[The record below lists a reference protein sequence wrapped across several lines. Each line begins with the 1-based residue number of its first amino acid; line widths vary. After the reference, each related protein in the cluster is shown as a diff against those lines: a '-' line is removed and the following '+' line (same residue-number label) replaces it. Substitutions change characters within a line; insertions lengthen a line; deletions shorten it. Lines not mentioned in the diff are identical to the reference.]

1 MKIIIDAMGG
11 DHAPNEIVLGAL
23 QAAKEYGI
31 QIILVG
37 KGEQILA
44 GMKEKGIE
52 TLPEGVELA
61 NADDVVDMHVDPAKV
76 VQQHKG
82 SSMVMGLKMLA
93 MGEGDAFISAGNT
106 GALLTAATL
115 VVKRIRGIRRA
126 AFSPIIPIGSGSVL
140 IDAGANSEC
149 TPEFLLQF
157 GFMGSFYA
165 QKALNK
171 ANPRV
176 ALLNNG
182 AEEGKGDQLHKDA
195 YQLLKK
201 ASEHG
206 QLNFIGN
213 IEARDV
219 PDGVADVIVADGFSG
234 NVLLKSIEGTALYM
248 AGLIKGVFKRNLL
261 SKLGYLF
268 CKKGVADMKSKL
280 DYKEQGG
287 SILLGITKPVIKA
300 HGSSDAR
307 AMKSAIR
314 QAITAVNSGYC
325 DDIRENI
332 GAMVL
337 PKEDDDAA
345 KS

>member
-23 QAAKEYGI
+23 QAAKEYGV

-44 GMKEKGIE
+44 GMKEYGFD

-61 NADDVVDMHVDPAKV
+61 NADDVVDMHVDPSKV

-82 SSMVMGLKMLA
+82 SSMVLGLKMLST
-93 MGEGDAFISAGNT
+93 GEGDAFISAGNT

-171 ANPRV
+171 SNPRV

-182 AEEGKGDQLHKDA
+182 VEEGKGDQLHKDA

-201 ASEHG
+201 ASENG
-206 QLNFIGN
+206 QLNFVGN

-234 NVLLKSIEGTALYM
+234 NVLLKSIEGTAMYM
-248 AGLIKGVFKRNLL
+248 AGLMKGVFKRNLL

-268 CKKGVADMKSKL
+268 CKKGVAEMKATL
-280 DYKEQGG
+280 DYKEHGG
-287 SILLGITKPVIKA
+287 SVLLGITKPVIKA

-314 QAITAVNSGYC
+314 QAVAAVKSGYC

-332 GAMVL
+332 GSMVL
-337 PKEDDDAA
+337 PKEDDHAA

>member
-11 DHAPNEIVLGAL
+11 DHAPDEIVLGAL
-23 QAAKEYGI
+23 QAAKEYGV

-44 GMKEKGIE
+44 GMKAKGIDN
-52 TLPEGVELA
+52 LPEGVELA
-61 NADDVVDMHVDPAKV
+61 NADDIVDMHADPAQV
-76 VQQHKG
+76 VHQHRG
-82 SSMVMGLKMLA
+82 SSMVMGLKMLSN
-93 MGEGDAFISAGNT
+93 GEGDAFISAGNT

-126 AFSPIIPIGSGSVL
+126 AFSPIIPIGTGSVL
-140 IDAGANSEC
+140 LDAGANSEC

-165 QKALNK
+165 QKALK
-171 ANPRV
+171 KSNPRV

-182 AEEGKGDQLHKDA
+182 AEETKGDQLHKDA

-201 ASEHG
+201 ASDAG
-206 QLNFIGN
+206 QINFIGN

-219 PDGVADVIVADGFSG
+219 PDGIADVIVADGFSG

-248 AGLIKGVFKRNLL
+248 AGLMKGVFKRSLF
-261 SKLGYLF
+261 SKIGYLL
-268 CKKGVADMKSKL
+268 CKKGVTEMKSVL
-280 DYKEQGG
+280 DYKEYGG
-287 SILLGITKPVIKA
+287 SVLLGISKPVIKA

-314 QAITAVNSGYC
+314 QAMSAVESGYC
-325 DDIRENI
+325 EDIRKNI

-337 PKEDDDAA
+337 PKEEGHAA
-345 KS
+345 QA

>member
-23 QAAKEYGI
+23 QAAKEYGV

-37 KGEQILA
+37 RGEQILA
-44 GMKEKGIE
+44 GMKEQGID

-61 NADDVVDMHVDPAKV
+61 NADDVVDMHADPAKV

-93 MGEGDAFISAGNT
+93 TGEGDAFISAGNT

-165 QKALNK
+165 KKALNK
-171 ANPRV
+171 SNPRV

-201 ASEHG
+201 ASENG

-219 PDGVADVIVADGFSG
+219 PEGVADVIVADGFSG
-234 NVLLKSIEGTALYM
+234 NVLLKSIEGTAMYM
-248 AGLIKGVFKRNLL
+248 AGLMKGVFKRNLL

-268 CKKGVADMKSKL
+268 CKKGVAEMKGKL
-280 DYKEQGG
+280 DYKEHGG
-287 SILLGITKPVIKA
+287 SVLLGIAKPVIKA

-314 QAITAVNSGYC
+314 QAVAAVKSGYC

-337 PKEDDDAA
+337 PKEDDHAA

>member
-1 MKIIIDAMGG
+1 MIC
-11 DHAPNEIVLGAL
+11 V
-23 QAAKEYGI
+23 
-31 QIILVG
+31 
-37 KGEQILA
+37 
-44 GMKEKGIE
+44 
-52 TLPEGVELA
+52 
-61 NADDVVDMHVDPAKV
+61 
-76 VQQHKG
+76 
-82 SSMVMGLKMLA
+82 
-93 MGEGDAFISAGNT
+93 
-106 GALLTAATL
+106 
-115 VVKRIRGIRRA
+115 
-126 AFSPIIPIGSGSVL
+126 
-140 IDAGANSEC
+140 C

-268 CKKGVADMKSKL
+268 CKKGA
-280 DYKEQGG
+280 
-287 SILLGITKPVIKA
+287 PVDLVSFLHTGLFVQSVHSGAA
-300 HGSSDAR
+300 HLRS
-307 AMKSAIR
+307 
-314 QAITAVNSGYC
+314 TC
-325 DDIRENI
+325 
-332 GAMVL
+332 
-337 PKEDDDAA
+337 
-345 KS
+345 